1 MFTHLPLTYLAQA
14 VFAAFVTALLIL
26 MLRRPAERW
35 QLVDVPGGRKRHA
48 APVAV
53 TGGVAIT
60 SAMLVALAASFS
72 AFGQYAAFFVGAVIL
87 ATTGL
92 LDDLGEVSAG
102 TKMLVQVFVAV
113 LMTSGG
119 ANFLI
124 NLGNLFATDPI
135 NTRLWGIPLTVFAT
149 VAVINAINMFDG
161 LDGLAGSLALV
172 MLAFFAMFALVIG
185 DLNAAKIIIVLAG
198 AVVGFLFFNLPWPLR
213 GRASHL
219 HGRRRQHGAWLRY
232 RVVLGFA
239 DSAKYEQCSDA
250 NDAVGVRTSLD
261 GRLHGDCEAPGAAP
275 QSDVA
280 RPRPHSS
287 HPDAARLFTA
297 RGVGIVGRSQRSY
310 GRGRH
315 GFMAARRS
323 RLVDLLVVS
332 RCVRGLLRIFFH
344 AVQTVSIA
352 CARDR

>member
-1 MFTHLPLTYLAQA
+1 MYLEGASA
-14 VFAAFVTALLIL
+14 RGAGSG
-26 MLRRPAERW
+26 
-35 QLVDVPGGRKRHA
+35 D
-48 APVAV
+48 
-53 TGGVAIT
+53 GGVAIT

-102 TKMLVQVFVAV
+102 TKMLVQIFAAV

-161 LDGLAGSLALV
+161 LDGFGRQPRACHAGVLRDVCACHRRSQRGEDHYRAGRCSGRLSIFQSA
-172 MLAFFAMFALVIG
+172 LAFA
-185 DLNAAKIIIVLAG
+185 
-198 AVVGFLFFNLPWPLR
+198 W
-213 GRASHL
+213 RASHL
-219 HGRRRQHGAWLRY
+219 HGRRRRHGAWLRY

-239 DSAKYEQCSDA
+239 DSAKYEHCSDA
-250 NDAVGVRTSLD
+250 NDAVGVRNSLD
-261 GRLHGDCEAPGAAP
+261 GRLHGDCEALARRRSLMSPDREIHIHHILMRCGYSPRAVLVLLVAAN
-275 QSDVA
+275 A
-280 RPRPHSS
+280 
-287 HPDAARLFTA
+287 L
-297 RGVGIVGRSQRSY
+297 
-310 GRGRH
+310 
-315 GFMAARRS
+315 MAAVGTAYGGWTFPIGGS
-323 RLVDLLVVS
+323 FGSFLAV
-332 RCVRGLLRIFFH
+332 CAAYFAFFH
-344 AVQTVSIA
+344 AVQAVSIT